1 MAIPSADWPNRE
13 VRDWVRLVSAQDP
26 SLPFPAEFDIRPPHG
41 NRPPLVPYYT
51 VQLGCCPIADLARF
65 VSRQIAGEAERFLD
79 ERHGRTPGALGAL
92 ALDWQGRLIKG
103 SLSIAPFV
111 LGTKV
116 LARGDGLDRLP
127 SMLESQA
134 QALESRVARNTFI
147 NALPGLPEVGKRLT
161 ILAARARAA
170 GAANN
175 LEDFARL
182 DGLLADLR
190 GMVLPVSEVAMT
202 PKDLHEISN
211 ALVEQLGFSDRVC
224 VHVKTQARKWGDEA
238 AFPNPP
244 SARDIGSF
252 YFSEL
257 NRMASQDDP
266 PSPPLEKFLCG
277 RTRVEARLDVIGDDG
292 ALRETLAGLPPGR
305 WPAPP
310 TQSLNLAQQVG
321 VSHALSD
328 TPITAINGPPGT
340 GKTTLLRD
348 IIANKVIERAQR
360 LARLDDPAAAL
371 CRIRVEDHAFT
382 VARDEIAAG
391 TAIVVASN
399 ANRAAENVSLEIPQA
414 KAIDRATWPEASH
427 LAPVAD
433 AVGQE
438 FGQTDPSW
446 GLVALPMG
454 KKDNTRRV
462 LTALMRGIRSD
473 DPKMRRP
480 GLVAHLER
488 IGSPEKLDWIAA
500 RAAFDMAL
508 GHFDQEMARHAA
520 APGAD
525 GRSIDAIL
533 QTKDPTGR
541 HRASAWVHPRLERL
555 RAEVFLHALQL
566 HTLVLASDPDGING
580 FLDAFRAM
588 LAGEIVVSEISRVR
602 MWNTLAMIAPVIST
616 TFASISRM
624 PATTGWIGALLID
637 EAGQAT
643 PQSALPALQRAR
655 KAVIVGD
662 PLQIEPIFNVPR
674 AVVEALRR
682 KREVPS
688 HLSPTQASVQSI
700 ADGTMNLGGWIPGRD
715 DARWSGIPLRIHRR
729 CANPMFDVVN
739 QIAYGEQMV
748 HGGHPDHIAARVQA
762 SVDASCWYD
771 IVGPAR
777 GGHQVP
783 RELDHLE
790 QLLVR
795 FRDLGLLG
803 PVFQPE
809 GPPAE
814 ETLPAPLH
822 DGLIITPF
830 AQIQSGARGRVKNV
844 FGNGDVLPC
853 GTVHKFQ
860 GREADIVFLVLGSQS
875 GKNGQ
880 GSRTWAAKAPNL
892 LNVAISRARCRLYVI
907 GNFEAWREH
916 RYFGTLAN
924 RFKRDGQVYKVLP
937 APGSHARGRGSEAR
951 QRGQGSLF
959 EADIERRIG

>member
-1 MAIPSADWPNRE
+1 
-13 VRDWVRLVSAQDP
+13 
-26 SLPFPAEFDIRPPHG
+26 
-41 NRPPLVPYYT
+41 
-51 VQLGCCPIADLARF
+51 
-65 VSRQIAGEAERFLD
+65 
-79 ERHGRTPGALGAL
+79 
-92 ALDWQGRLIKG
+92 
-103 SLSIAPFV
+103 
-111 LGTKV
+111 
-116 LARGDGLDRLP
+116 
-127 SMLESQA
+127 
-134 QALESRVARNTFI
+134 
-147 NALPGLPEVGKRLT
+147 
-161 ILAARARAA
+161 
-170 GAANN
+170 
-175 LEDFARL
+175 
-182 DGLLADLR
+182 
-190 GMVLPVSEVAMT
+190 MT
-202 PKDLHEISN
+202 PKDLHEISD
-211 ALVEQLGFSDRVC
+211 ALVGQLGFSGRVC
-224 VHVKTQARKWGDEA
+224 VHVKTQARQWGDEA

-244 SARDIGSF
+244 GARDIGSF

-266 PSPPLEKFLCG
+266 PSPPLEQFLCG
-277 RTRVEARLDVIGDDG
+277 ETRAETRRDIIGNDD
-292 ALRETLAGLPPGR
+292 ALREVLAGLPPGR

-310 TQSLNLAQQVG
+310 EQSLNLAQQIG

-328 TPITAINGPPGT
+328 APITAINGPPGT

-348 IIANKVIERAQR
+348 IIANKVIERARR

-414 KAIDRATWPEASH
+414 RAIDRTTWPEASY

-433 AVGQE
+433 AVGQAFE
-438 FGQTDPSW
+438 QSDPAW

-454 KKDNTRRV
+454 KKDNTRR
-462 LTALMRGIRSD
+462 ALAALKQGVRSN
-473 DPKMRRP
+473 DPDERRP
-480 GLVAHLER
+480 GLVAHLEK
-488 IGSPEKLDWIAA
+488 IDSPAGQDWGAVCG
-500 RAAFDMAL
+500 AFETAL
-508 GHFDQEMARHAA
+508 GRFEQQMARHAA

-525 GRSIDAIL
+525 GRSIDTIL
-533 QTKDPTGR
+533 QDAEPTGR
-541 HRASAWVHPRLERL
+541 HRASAWVHPGLEHL
-555 RAEVFLHALQL
+555 RTEVFLLALQL
-566 HTLVLASDPDGING
+566 HTLVLAADPDGLNG
-580 FLDAFRAM
+580 FLDAFRDM
-588 LAGEIVVSEISRVR
+588 LAGEINVAEPDRVR
-602 MWNTLAMIAPVIST
+602 MWNTLAMIVPVIST
-616 TFASISRM
+616 TFASAPRM
-624 PATTGWIGALLID
+624 PATTGWIGTLLID

-674 AVVEALRR
+674 AVVDALRR
-682 KREVPS
+682 KREVPV
-688 HLSPTQASVQSI
+688 HLCPTRASVQSI
-700 ADGTMNLGGWIPGRD
+700 ADGTMDLGGWIPGRD

-748 HGGHPDHIAARVQA
+748 HGGHPDHIAARVRA

-771 IVGPAR
+771 IAGPAR
-777 GGHQVP
+777 GSHQVP
-783 RELDHLE
+783 WELDHLE

-809 GPPAE
+809 GAPAE
-814 ETLPAPLH
+814 ENLPAPLH

-844 FGNGDVLPC
+844 FGNGNVLPC

-875 GKNGQ
+875 GKNGH

-916 RYFGTLAN
+916 RHFSTLAD
-924 RFKRDGQVYKVLP
+924 RFERDGQVCKVLP
-937 APGSHARGRGSEAR
+937 APGYHARGHGSEVG